1 MVLLVRRTIG
11 NQTSSGGDTMKTYY
25 TVVLSMLAG
34 ASLGAGAIQGLHAQA
49 KPPAYVIAQID
60 VTNPDAFAKEFAPL
74 AVKALGAG
82 DPAYKA
88 IARGGKTVSI
98 EGDPPASRIVINV
111 FTDLDHAVAAYNS
124 PDYKAARAIGDKYG
138 KFRIFAVEGV
148 Q

>member
-1 MVLLVRRTIG
+1 
-11 NQTSSGGDTMKTYY
+11 MKTYY
-25 TVVLSMLAG
+25 TVALSLLAG
-34 ASLGAGAIQGLHAQA
+34 ALLGGTAIQGLHAQA

-60 VTNPDAFAKEFAPL
+60 VSNPDAFAKEFGPL
-74 AVKALGAG
+74 AVKALGAN

-88 IARGGKTVSI
+88 IARGGRTVSI

-124 PDYKAARAIGDKYG
+124 ADYKAARAIGDKYA
-138 KFRIFAVEGV
+138 KFRIFAVEGAA